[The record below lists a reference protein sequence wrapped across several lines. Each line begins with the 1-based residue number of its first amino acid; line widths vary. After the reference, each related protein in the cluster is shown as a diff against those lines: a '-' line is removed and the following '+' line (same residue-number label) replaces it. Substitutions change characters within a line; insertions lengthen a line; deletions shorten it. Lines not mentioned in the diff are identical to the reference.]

1 MKHSFLDQY
10 SNLQS
15 PIHKLD
21 PRVKTIAFFS
31 LLLAVVFTP
40 ITLGQKFIIYGTVL
54 VSLILISK
62 VPIKFVLKRSLVIIP
77 FVGLV
82 VVGLPFLGDGGGSLS
97 LGVLTLN
104 RSATLIFLN
113 VLVKSWLCVLAMIA
127 LTSTTPFSKL
137 LNGFQRLK
145 IPIIFVMILSFMYR
159 FVFILED
166 ELDRMIRA
174 RDART
179 FNPSWLQSVKTAGNM
194 IGTLF
199 LRSYERGERV
209 YAAMR
214 SRGYDGKIKLT
225 KELKLSGYDISFI
238 CVFLSLTVF
247 IAVVL

>member
-10 SNLQS
+10 SDLKS
-15 PIHKLD
+15 PIHRLD
-21 PRVKTIAFFS
+21 PRVKIIAFFS
-31 LLLAVVFTP
+31 FLLIVVFTP
-40 ITLGQKFIIYGTVL
+40 ITKGPKFVLYGAVL
-54 VSLILISK
+54 LLLILISK

-82 VVGLPFLGDGGGSLS
+82 AIGLPFLEDGGSLS
-97 LGVLTLN
+97 LGIFTLTQ
-104 RSATLIFLN
+104 SAALIFLN

-145 IPIIFVMILSFMYR
+145 MPTVFVMILSFMYR

-166 ELDRMIRA
+166 ELGRMVRA

-179 FNPSWLQSVKTAGNM
+179 FSPSWLQSVKTAGNM

-214 SRGYDGKIKLT
+214 SRGYDGKIKLS
-225 KELKLSGYDISFI
+225 KELNLNGYDISFI
-238 CVFLSLTVF
+238 GVFLSLVIF
-247 IAVVL
+247 IAVV